1 MAQGK
6 AFTDLQKAEI
16 IKSLEPFF
24 KLGCNLKKACAYGE
38 ICYNT
43 VYNWVKE
50 DEALLIKIKALQ
62 NEVNADARK
71 VLVKAIKEGDKQIA
85 LNWLS
90 KKEKDEFSDR
100 TELTGAEGETL
111 FIPSKEEQDKIN
123 ESLKNY
129 GIRQKSK

>member
-43 VYNWVKE
+43 VYNWVKD

-100 TELTGAEGETL
+100 TELAGVDGEPL
-111 FIPSKEEQDKIN
+111 FRPTVEEQRKIDEALGFAKN
-123 ESLKNY
+123 EK
-129 GIRQKSK
+129 

>member
-24 KLGCNLKKACAYGE
+24 KLGCNLKKACAYGG